1 MDILKVYKY
10 DYEGDYQESFSIEG
24 SVENLA
30 SFIAGADLDSK
41 YTITDIADQTVV
53 TTIGSYLDYCP
64 DTELLVELQ
73 PLLIRKQMS
82 SESEFDVGYVD
93 RV

>member
-1 MDILKVYKY
+1 M
-10 DYEGDYQESFSIEG
+10 EG
-24 SVENLA
+24 SVDNLA

-53 TTIGSYLDYCP
+53 TTIWSYLDYCP

-73 PLLIRKQMS
+73 RYL
-82 SESEFDVGYVD
+82 
-93 RV
+93 